1 MSTVQDDKP
10 IAVEGA
16 SVSISVDE
24 HFHHHGWFHFGFGHF
39 DDTRF
44 TRAELQDLVDAGTD
58 GPALFTLDTSIS
70 GPVKTTDGTLATSH
84 GVQIKYAAAGQ
95 RIIGFADTDGDGS
108 RDPGEHVVFRL
119 ADKGSRGFDFDLRG
133 EVDHPASN
141 GTSGAEVL
149 SLDLTNAFSATD
161 SDGDPVTLAA
171 KSIVAEVG
179 EHEHGPHEHEPH
191 DPGPHEDGPHEH
203 EADENEADEHD
214 PHEDG
219 PDEHGSN
226 GPGQHWEGPDQVQ
239 HDQVMPHLASLLTGL
254 AGEAGHRIG
263 DVLADRLTGDSAD
276 DSSHGHTASDVLAD
290 LIGNDAFVFNEVFG
304 SPVFTDLLEKAGDF
318 LDELAANVPPLQ
330 AALTELES
338 GSGIIA
344 NILHE
349 LLPKDASPHALHQ
362 DNFVL

>member
-1 MSTVQDDKP
+1 MVAQSMQGLLETNELNVEIQFDRLRMFFRMLGRKLHLFHNMQNDDERCHADP
-10 IAVEGA
+10 
-16 SVSISVDE
+16 SDE
-24 HFHHHGWFHFGFGHF
+24 N
-39 DDTRF
+39 D
-44 TRAELQDLVDAGTD
+44 
-58 GPALFTLDTSIS
+58 
-70 GPVKTTDGTLATSH
+70 
-84 GVQIKYAAAGQ
+84 YGQ
-95 RIIGFADTDGDGS
+95 ES
-108 RDPGEHVVFRL
+108 
-119 ADKGSRGFDFDLRG
+119 
-133 EVDHPASN
+133 
-141 GTSGAEVL
+141 
-149 SLDLTNAFSATD
+149 
-161 SDGDPVTLAA
+161 
-171 KSIVAEVG
+171 
-179 EHEHGPHEHEPH
+179 
-191 DPGPHEDGPHEH
+191 GPHEDGPHEH

-349 LLPKDASPHALHQ
+349 LLPKDASPHAL
-362 DNFVL
+362 L